1 MLLHCKDHQSDLQN
15 QSHITVVEALM
26 RVMHEFL
33 MFKAKEQASDQLMQ
47 EEKDDG
53 DAQLTDEDEQKP
65 NVSMYYLAAA
75 SNRENLSVGKQDTF
89 TENIHKS
96 NKKATSSPT
105 R

>member
-47 EEKDDG
+47 EEKDG
-53 DAQLTDEDEQKP
+53 DAQLIDEDEQKP
-65 NVSMYYLAAA
+65 NVTMYYLAAP

-89 TENIHKS
+89 TESI
-96 NKKATSSPT
+96 
-105 R
+105 

>member
-1 MLLHCKDHQSDLQN
+1 
-15 QSHITVVEALM
+15 M

-47 EEKDDG
+47 EEKDG

-89 TENIHKS
+89 TESI
-96 NKKATSSPT
+96 
-105 R
+105 

>member
-47 EEKDDG
+47 EEKDG
-53 DAQLTDEDEQKP
+53 DAQLTDEEEQKP
-65 NVSMYYLAAA
+65 NVSMYYLATA

-89 TENIHKS
+89 TESIQKS
-96 NKKATSSPT
+96 KKASSPT

>member
-1 MLLHCKDHQSDLQN
+1 
-15 QSHITVVEALM
+15 M

-33 MFKAKEQASDQLMQ
+33 MFKAKEQGSDQLMQ
-47 EEKDDG
+47 EDNGG

-65 NVSMYYLAAA
+65 NVSMYYLPAA

-96 NKKATSSPT
+96 KKANSPT